1 MSLQGLISGAECA
14 VPFNPLSQVLKHTEG
29 DRSLQ
34 QDRIAGPSGSRLHHL
49 PTSSAHGSERDLA
62 MARQF
67 FEGGSSQQ
75 AGAPPSFAMQ
85 RHIMPPNVERFMDA
99 PPPQAA
105 GHDLSKAWNEMQSGR
120 AMGGDMLRTQ
130 SPATNWSSEF
140 DSVAQIARPA
150 SQQNMPMQS
159 NLSQA
164 PYMSPGLYGRSMPTG
179 MSSFAMGMPQMSMD
193 TGKGKGKEIDFDA
206 AFAQFAA
213 SYAGQSEG
221 AKITEVDDR
230 VEQLAENLQETSID
244 KEKEENPYRGTDF
257 EGVWDQLQGSELPP
271 PQEEMAKWEAQFNQ
285 MMNQQREDLDFDYGG
300 MMQNAWE
307 GNLGDSDYSFEPP
320 LQFDERG
327 LPVLGDYV
335 FEKDNKYLDPTHSK
349 SSLQEAKDLL
359 ARNGSLSEAALLLE
373 AAIQHGDLGE
383 GGYEAWILLGETR
396 SMDERDDAAMRA
408 LTEGVK
414 RAEAA
419 GAAGQ
424 GMLSLAIVFTNE
436 AMEKA
441 SHAMLLR
448 WLNAHVPNA
457 NIPEETWKSLEHSSW
472 HSQEQVTE
480 AFLKV
485 AREQFNRG
493 EVDPDVQI
501 GLGVLFY
508 TSGDYNRAKDC
519 FEAALSIR
527 PRDYLL
533 WNRLG
538 SSLSNGNKPEE
549 ALGAYREA
557 LQLRPTYTRAI
568 YNVGVACKRP
578 KYLCRMRCSLTCLT
592 GLNIGAHQEAIEHFL
607 SALAMQE
614 SSGGAKS
621 EQLWITLR
629 RAFQA
634 MNRPDLAEMAKPTT
648 SLEAFREKGFDF

>member
-49 PTSSAHGSERDLA
+49 PTSAAHNGSERDLA

-85 RHIMPPNVERFMDA
+85 RHLVSPGAAERFMHS

-105 GHDLSKAWNEMQSGR
+105 GPDLQKAWNEMQQAGR
-120 AMGGDMLRTQ
+120 PMGGGDLLRMQ
-130 SPATNWSSEF
+130 HSPSGWGAEF
-140 DSVAQIARPA
+140 DSVAQIARP
-150 SQQNMPMQS
+150 SGQQSMPMQS

-164 PYMSPGLYGRSMPTG
+164 PYMSAGLYGGSMAMGG
-179 MSSFAMGMPQMSMD
+179 MSGFAMGMPPQMMGD
-193 TGKGKGKEIDFDA
+193 MGKGKGKDIDFDA
-206 AFAQFAA
+206 AFAQYAA
-213 SYAGQSEG
+213 AYPGQTEG
-221 AKITEVDDR
+221 ARITEVNDEALEELTQDL
-230 VEQLAENLQETSID
+230 EGASLGGEKALGAEKSAY
-244 KEKEENPYRGTDF
+244 ENAGF
-257 EGVWDQLQGSELPP
+257 NEVWDQLQHSDIPP
-271 PQEEMAKWEAQFNQ
+271 PPEDMAKWEAQFNQ
-285 MMNQQREDLDFDYGG
+285 MMNSQREDLDFDYGDI
-300 MMQNAWE
+300 MQAGWDRQWEPNA
-307 GNLGDSDYSFEPP
+307 NPDYSFEPP
-320 LQFDERG
+320 LQFDEEG
-327 LPVLGDYV
+327 IPILGAYE
-335 FEKDNKYLDPTHSK
+335 FEKDNKFLDPTHSR

-359 ARNGSLSEAALLLE
+359 ASNGSLSEAALLLE

-408 LTEGVK
+408 LMEGVK

-419 GAAGQ
+419 GAAGA
-424 GMLSLAIVFTNE
+424 GMLSLAIAFTNE
-436 AMEKA
+436 SLEKA
-441 SHAMLLR
+441 SHTMLLR
-448 WLNAHVPNA
+448 WLRAHIPDA
-457 NIPEETWKSLEHSSW
+457 NISEEAWTSLKNSSW

-480 AFLKV
+480 AYLSV
-485 AREQFNRG
+485 AREQYNRG
-493 EVDPDVQI
+493 EVDPDVQV

-508 TSGDYNRAKDC
+508 TSGDYDRAKDC

-527 PRDYLL
+527 PKDYLI

-549 ALGAYREA
+549 ALGVYREA

-568 YNVGVACKRP
+568 YNVGVAC
-578 KYLCRMRCSLTCLT
+578 
-592 GLNIGAHQEAIEHFL
+592 LNIGAHQEAIEHFL
-607 SALAMQE
+607 SALALQE

-621 EQLWITLR
+621 EQLWTTLR

-634 MNRPDLAEMAKPTT
+634 MNRQDLAEMAKAST

>member
-49 PTSSAHGSERDLA
+49 PTSAANGSERDLA

-67 FEGGSSQQ
+67 FEGGAPQQ
-75 AGAPPSFAMQ
+75 ASGPSPSFAMQ
-85 RHIMPPNVERFMDA
+85 RHMMSPDAERFMST
-99 PPPQAA
+99 PPPQMAS
-105 GHDLSKAWNEMQSGR
+105 GPDLSKAWNEMQAHR
-120 AMGGDMLRTQ
+120 AMSSDMARTH
-130 SPATNWSSEF
+130 SPAAGWSAEF

-159 NLSQA
+159 NLSQT
-164 PYMSPGLYGRSMPTG
+164 PYMSAGLYGRSMPIG
-179 MSSFAMGMPQMSMD
+179 MSSYAMGMPQMGMD
-193 TGKGKGKEIDFDA
+193 AGKGKGKEIDFDA
-206 AFAQFAA
+206 AFAQFTA
-213 SYAGQSEG
+213 SYAGQADS
-221 AKITEVDDR
+221 ARITEVDDQA
-230 VEQLAENLQETSID
+230 VDQLADSLQEAD
-244 KEKEENPYRGTDF
+244 LEKEQGVEGTDF
-257 EGVWDQLQGSELPP
+257 QTVWDQLQNSDLPP
-271 PQEEMAKWEAQFNQ
+271 PPEEMAKWEAQFNQ
-285 MMNQQREDLDFDYGG
+285 MMNAQREDLDFDYEG

-307 GNLGDSDYSFEPP
+307 GYGTDFEPP
-320 LQFDERG
+320 MQFDEQG
-327 LPVLGDYV
+327 LPILEPYA
-335 FEKDNKYLDPTHSK
+335 FEKDNKYLDPSHSK
-349 SSLQEAKDLL
+349 SALQDAKDLL

-408 LTEGVK
+408 LMEGVK

-419 GAAGQ
+419 GATGA
-424 GMLSLAIVFTNE
+424 GMLSLAITFTNE
-436 AMEKA
+436 SLEKA
-441 SHAMLLR
+441 SHTMLLR
-448 WLNAHVPNA
+448 WLSAHVPDA
-457 NIPEETWKSLEHSSW
+457 NISEEAWKSLQNSSW

-485 AREQFNRG
+485 AREQYSRG
-493 EVDPDVQI
+493 EIDPDVQI

-508 TSGDYNRAKDC
+508 TSSDYDRAKDC

-527 PRDYLL
+527 PNDYLL

-568 YNVGVACKRP
+568 YNVGVAC
-578 KYLCRMRCSLTCLT
+578 
-592 GLNIGAHQEAIEHFL
+592 LNIGAHKEAIEHFL

-621 EQLWITLR
+621 EQLWTTLR

-634 MNRPDLAEMAKPTT
+634 MDRPDLAEMAKPET

>member
-49 PTSSAHGSERDLA
+49 PTSSAHNGSERDIA

-85 RHIMPPNVERFMDA
+85 RHVMPPDAERFMHSPSA
-99 PPPQAA
+99 QAA
-105 GHDLSKAWNEMQSGR
+105 GPDLQKAWSEMQAGR
-120 AMGGDMLRTQ
+120 PMGGGDLLRMQ
-130 SPATNWSSEF
+130 QQHPSSPSSWGAEF
-140 DSVAQIARPA
+140 DSVAHIARPVG
-150 SQQNMPMQS
+150 QQSMPMQS

-164 PYMSPGLYGRSMPTG
+164 AYMSGGLYGRSMPMGGG
-179 MSSFAMGMPQMSMD
+179 MSAFAMGMPQMGMD
-193 TGKGKGKEIDFDA
+193 LGKGKGKQIDFDA
-206 AFAQFAA
+206 AFAQYTAA
-213 SYAGQSEG
+213 YPGQSEG
-221 AKITEVDDR
+221 ARITEVDD
-230 VEQLAENLQETSID
+230 QALDGLARGLEGASIGE
-244 KEKEENPYRGTDF
+244 EKELDQEKSAYENAGFD
-257 EGVWDQLQGSELPP
+257 EVWNQLQHSELPP
-271 PQEEMAKWEAQFNQ
+271 PPEDMAKWEAQFNQ
-285 MMNQQREDLDFDYGG
+285 MMSSQREDLDFDYGE
-300 MMQNAWE
+300 MMQSGWDRWE
-307 GNLGDSDYSFEPP
+307 GNMDPDYSLGPP
-320 LQFDERG
+320 LQFDEEG
-327 LPVLGDYV
+327 IPILGDYV
-335 FEKDNKYLDPTHSK
+335 FEKDNKFLDPTHSR

-359 ARNGSLSEAALLLE
+359 ASNGSLSEAALLLE

-419 GAAGQ
+419 GAAGA
-424 GMLSLAIVFTNE
+424 GMLSLAIAFTNE
-436 AMEKA
+436 SLEKA
-441 SHAMLLR
+441 SHTMLLR
-448 WLNAHVPNA
+448 WLRAHIPDA
-457 NIPEETWKSLEHSSW
+457 NIAEEVWQSLKNSSW

-480 AFLKV
+480 AFLNV
-485 AREQFNRG
+485 AREQYNRG
-493 EVDPDVQI
+493 QVDPDVQI

-508 TSGDYNRAKDC
+508 TSGDYDRAKDC

-527 PRDYLL
+527 PKDYLL

-568 YNVGVACKRP
+568 YNVGVAC
-578 KYLCRMRCSLTCLT
+578 
-592 GLNIGAHQEAIEHFL
+592 LNIGAHQEAIEHFL

-621 EQLWITLR
+621 EQLWTTLR

-634 MNRPDLAEMAKPTT
+634 MNRHDLAEMAKAST

>member
-85 RHIMPPNVERFMDA
+85 RHIMPPDAERFMNA
-99 PPPQAA
+99 PPPQ
-105 GHDLSKAWNEMQSGR
+105 DLGKAWNEMQAGR
-120 AMGGDMLRTQ
+120 AMGGDMLRTH
-130 SPATNWSSEF
+130 SPAAAAAAAGGWSSEF
-140 DSVAQIARPA
+140 DSVAQIARP
-150 SQQNMPMQS
+150 SGQQNMPMQS

-164 PYMSPGLYGRSMPTG
+164 SYMSPGLYGRSMPMG

-193 TGKGKGKEIDFDA
+193 SGKGKGKEIDFDA

-221 AKITEVDDR
+221 ATITEVDDQA
-230 VEQLAENLQETSID
+230 VEQLAENLQETSLD
-244 KEKEENPYRGTDF
+244 KEKEESPYQGTDF
-257 EGVWDQLQGSELPP
+257 ETVWNQMQNSELPP
-271 PQEEMAKWEAQFNQ
+271 PPEDIAKWEAQFNQ
-285 MMNQQREDLDFDYGG
+285 MMNQQREDLDFDYGAS
-300 MMQNAWE
+300 MQSAWE
-307 GNLGDSDYSFEPP
+307 GGLGDSDYSFEPP
-320 LQFDERG
+320 MQFDEQG
-327 LPVLGDYV
+327 LPILGDYV

-408 LTEGVK
+408 LMEGVK

-436 AMEKA
+436 ALEKA
-441 SHAMLLR
+441 SHTMLLR
-448 WLNAHVPNA
+448 WLNTHVPNA
-457 NIPEETWKSLEHSSW
+457 NISEETWKSLENSSW
-472 HSQEQVTE
+472 HSQEKVTE

-568 YNVGVACKRP
+568 YNVGVAC
-578 KYLCRMRCSLTCLT
+578 
-592 GLNIGAHQEAIEHFL
+592 LNIGAHQEAIEHFL

-634 MNRPDLAEMAKPTT
+634 MGRPDLAEMAKSTT
-648 SLEAFREKGFDF
+648 SLEAFREQGFDF

>member
-1 MSLQGLISGAECA
+1 MYLQGLISGSECA
-14 VPFNPLSQVLKHTEG
+14 VPFNPLSQVLKHTDG

-49 PTSSAHGSERDLA
+49 PASSANGSERDLA

-67 FEGGSSQQ
+67 FEGGGSQQ
-75 AGAPPSFAMQ
+75 AGAPPSFAMP
-85 RHIMPPNVERFMDA
+85 RHVMPPEAERFMNT

-105 GHDLSKAWNEMQSGR
+105 GPDLSSAWNQMQAGR
-120 AMGGDMLRTQ
+120 AMGSDMLRAQ
-130 SPATNWSSEF
+130 SQSLASGWNAEF
-140 DSVAQIARPA
+140 DSVSQIARPA
-150 SQQNMPMQS
+150 GQQSMPMQS
-159 NLSQA
+159 NLSQT
-164 PYMSPGLYGRSMPTG
+164 PYMSSGLYGRSMPLGMG
-179 MSSFAMGMPQMSMD
+179 MSSFAMGAPQMGMES
-193 TGKGKGKEIDFDA
+193 GKGKGKEIDFDA
-206 AFAQFAA
+206 AFAQFTA
-213 SYAGQSEG
+213 SYAGQGEG
-221 AKITEVDDR
+221 ATITEVVDDQS
-230 VEQLAENLQETSID
+230 VEQLSESLQET
-244 KEKEENPYRGTDF
+244 KLEKEEGSEQNPYQGTDF
-257 EGVWDQLQGSELPP
+257 AEVWNQLQNSDIPP
-271 PQEEMAKWEAQFNQ
+271 PPEEMAKWEAQFNQ
-285 MMNQQREDLDFDYGG
+285 MMNSQREELDFDYGG
-300 MMQNAWE
+300 MMQSAWE
-307 GNLGDSDYSFEPP
+307 GGMPDSDYGFEPP
-320 LQFDERG
+320 LQFDEQG
-327 LPVLGDYV
+327 LPILGPYE
-335 FEKDNKYLDPTHSK
+335 FEKDNKYLDPSHSK

-408 LTEGVK
+408 LMEGVK

-419 GAAGQ
+419 GAAGA
-424 GMLSLAIVFTNE
+424 GMLSLAITFTNE
-436 AMEKA
+436 SLEKA

-448 WLNAHVPNA
+448 WLNAHVPDA
-457 NIPEETWKSLEHSSW
+457 NISEEAWKSLQNSSW

-493 EVDPDVQI
+493 EIDPDVQI

-508 TSGDYNRAKDC
+508 TSSDYDRAKDC

-527 PRDYLL
+527 PKDYLL

-568 YNVGVACKRP
+568 YNVGVAC
-578 KYLCRMRCSLTCLT
+578 
-592 GLNIGAHQEAIEHFL
+592 LNIGAHKEAIEHFL

-621 EQLWITLR
+621 EQLWTTLR

-634 MNRPDLAEMAKPTT
+634 MDRPDLAEMAKSTT

>member
-85 RHIMPPNVERFMDA
+85 HHVMPHEAERFMHT

-105 GHDLSKAWNEMQSGR
+105 GPDLQQAWNEMQHTGR
-120 AMGGDMLRTQ
+120 AMGSDMQMQRMQ
-130 SPATNWSSEF
+130 STLSGWGAEF
-140 DSVAQIARPA
+140 DSVAQIARP
-150 SQQNMPMQS
+150 SGQQSMPMQS
-159 NLSQA
+159 NLSQT
-164 PYMSPGLYGRSMPTG
+164 PYMSAGLYGRSMPMSMGMG
-179 MSSFAMGMPQMSMD
+179 MSAYGMGGPQMGMEM
-193 TGKGKGKEIDFDA
+193 GKGKGKEIDFDA

-213 SYAGQSEG
+213 TYPGQSEG
-221 AKITEVDDR
+221 ARITEVDGEE
-230 VEQLAENLQETSID
+230 VERLADALQEANLGKQD
-244 KEKEENPYRGTDF
+244 EEGNPYQGTDF
-257 EGVWDQLQGSELPP
+257 EEVWDQLQNSELPP
-271 PQEEMAKWEAQFNQ
+271 PPEEMAKWEAQFNQ
-285 MMNQQREDLDFDYGG
+285 MMNSQREDLDFDYGG

-307 GNLGDSDYSFEPP
+307 GGMGDSDYSIEPAM
-320 LQFDERG
+320 QFDEEG

-335 FEKDNKYLDPTHSK
+335 FEQDNKFLDPSHSK
-349 SSLQEAKDLL
+349 SSLQDAKDLL

-396 SMDERDDAAMRA
+396 AMDERDEAAMRA
-408 LTEGVK
+408 LLEGVK

-419 GAAGQ
+419 GAAGA
-424 GMLSLAIVFTNE
+424 GMLSLAIAFTNE
-436 AMEKA
+436 SMEKA
-441 SHAMLLR
+441 SHTMLLR
-448 WLNAHVPNA
+448 WLNAHIPGA
-457 NIPEETWKSLEHSSW
+457 DIPEEAWKSLQNSSW

-485 AREQFNRG
+485 AREQYNRDQI
-493 EVDPDVQI
+493 DPDVQI

-508 TSGDYNRAKDC
+508 TSSDYDRAKDC

-527 PRDYLL
+527 PKDYLL

-568 YNVGVACKRP
+568 YNVGVAC
-578 KYLCRMRCSLTCLT
+578 
-592 GLNIGAHQEAIEHFL
+592 LNIGAHQEAIEHFL

-621 EQLWITLR
+621 EQLWTTLR

-634 MNRPDLAEMAKPTT
+634 MNRPDLAEMARAST
-648 SLEAFREKGFDF
+648 SLEAFRDKGFDF

>member
-49 PTSSAHGSERDLA
+49 PTSAANGSERDLA

-67 FEGGSSQQ
+67 FEGGAPQQ
-75 AGAPPSFAMQ
+75 ASGPSPSFAMQ
-85 RHIMPPNVERFMDA
+85 RHIMSPEAERFMST
-99 PPPQAA
+99 PPPQMAA
-105 GHDLSKAWNEMQSGR
+105 GPDLSKAWNEMQVHR
-120 AMGGDMLRTQ
+120 AMSSDMARTH
-130 SPATNWSSEF
+130 SPAAGWSAEF

-159 NLSQA
+159 NLSQT
-164 PYMSPGLYGRSMPTG
+164 PYMSAGLYGRSMPMG
-179 MSSFAMGMPQMSMD
+179 MSSFAMGMPQVGMVA
-193 TGKGKGKEIDFDA
+193 GKGKGKEIDFDA
-206 AFAQFAA
+206 AFAQFTA
-213 SYAGQSEG
+213 SYSGQAEG
-221 AKITEVDDR
+221 ARITEVDDEA
-230 VEQLAENLQETSID
+230 VDQLADSLQQAD
-244 KEKEENPYRGTDF
+244 LEKEQDAEGTDF
-257 EGVWDQLQGSELPP
+257 QSVWDQLQHSEIPP
-271 PQEEMAKWEAQFNQ
+271 PPEEMAKWEAQFNQ
-285 MMNQQREDLDFDYGG
+285 MMNAQREDLDFDYEG

-307 GNLGDSDYSFEPP
+307 GYGTDFEPP
-320 LQFDERG
+320 MQFDEQG
-327 LPVLGDYV
+327 LPILEPYA
-335 FEKDNKYLDPTHSK
+335 FEKDNKCLDPTHSK
-349 SSLQEAKDLL
+349 SALQDAKDLL

-373 AAIQHGDLGE
+373 AAIQRGDLGE

-408 LTEGVK
+408 LMEGVK

-419 GAAGQ
+419 GATGA
-424 GMLSLAIVFTNE
+424 GMLSLAITFTNE
-436 AMEKA
+436 SLEKA
-441 SHAMLLR
+441 SHTMLLR
-448 WLNAHVPNA
+448 WLNAHVPDA
-457 NIPEETWKSLEHSSW
+457 NIPEEAWKSLQNSSW

-485 AREQFNRG
+485 AREQYSRG
-493 EVDPDVQI
+493 EIDPDVQI

-508 TSGDYNRAKDC
+508 TSSDYDRAKDC

-527 PRDYLL
+527 PNDYLL

-568 YNVGVACKRP
+568 YNVGVAC
-578 KYLCRMRCSLTCLT
+578 
-592 GLNIGAHQEAIEHFL
+592 LNIGAHKEAIEHFL

-621 EQLWITLR
+621 EQLWTTLR

-634 MNRPDLAEMAKPTT
+634 MDRPDLAEMAKPETN
-648 SLEAFREKGFDF
+648 LEAFRDKGFDF

>member
-34 QDRIAGPSGSRLHHL
+34 QDRIAGPSGSKLHHL
-49 PTSSAHGSERDLA
+49 PTSSANGSERDLA

-67 FEGGSSQQ
+67 FEGSAPQQ
-75 AGAPPSFAMQ
+75 NSGPHPSFAMQ
-85 RHIMPPNVERFMDA
+85 RHIMPIEAERFMSS
-99 PPPQAA
+99 PPPQSVP
-105 GHDLSKAWNEMQSGR
+105 GSDLSKAWNEMQAGR
-120 AMGGDMLRTQ
+120 ALGHDVGRTH
-130 SPATNWSSEF
+130 SPAAGWSAEF
-140 DSVAQIARPA
+140 DSVAQIARP
-150 SQQNMPMQS
+150 SGQQNMPMQS

-164 PYMSPGLYGRSMPTG
+164 PYLSQGLYGRSMPMG
-179 MSSFAMGMPQMSMD
+179 MSSFAMAVPQLSLD
-193 TGKGKGKEIDFDA
+193 SGKGKGKEIDFDA
-206 AFAQFAA
+206 AFAQFTA
-213 SYAGQSEG
+213 SYAGPSEG
-221 AKITEVDDR
+221 AKITEIEDQSVN
-230 VEQLAENLQETSID
+230 QLADSLQDANLD
-244 KEKEENPYRGTDF
+244 KEKEDTTKNPYEGTDF
-257 EGVWDQLQGSELPP
+257 QEVWNQLQNSELPP
-271 PQEEMAKWEAQFNQ
+271 PSEDMAKWEAQFNQ
-285 MMNQQREDLDFDYGG
+285 MMNNQREELDFDYGG
-300 MMQNAWE
+300 MMQSAWE
-307 GNLGDSDYSFEPP
+307 GMGDADYAFEPP
-320 LQFDERG
+320 IRFDDHG
-327 LPVLGDYV
+327 LPILGDYV
-335 FEKDNKYLDPTHSK
+335 FEKDNKYLDPSHSR
-349 SSLQEAKDLL
+349 SALQEAKDLL

-373 AAIQHGDLGE
+373 AAIQQGDLGE

-408 LTEGVK
+408 LMEGVK

-419 GAAGQ
+419 GANGA
-424 GMLSLAIVFTNE
+424 GMLSLAISFTNE
-436 AMEKA
+436 SFEKA
-441 SHAMLLR
+441 SHTMLLR
-448 WLNAHVPNA
+448 WLNAHVPDA
-457 NIPEETWKSLEHSSW
+457 DIPEEAWKSLQNTSW

-485 AREQFNRG
+485 ARRQYNRG
-493 EVDPDVQI
+493 EIDPDVQI

-508 TSGDYNRAKDC
+508 TSGDYDRAKDC

-527 PRDYLL
+527 PKDYLL

-568 YNVGVACKRP
+568 YNVGVAC
-578 KYLCRMRCSLTCLT
+578 
-592 GLNIGAHQEAIEHFL
+592 LNIGAHKEAIEHFL

-621 EQLWITLR
+621 EQLWVTLR

-634 MNRPDLAEMAKPTT
+634 MDRADLAEMAKPTT
-648 SLEAFREKGFDF
+648 SLDAFREKGFDF

>member
-34 QDRIAGPSGSRLHHL
+34 QDRVAGPSGSRLHHL
-49 PTSSAHGSERDLA
+49 PTSAANGSERDLA

-67 FEGGSSQQ
+67 FEGGPHQQ
-75 AGAPPSFAMQ
+75 AGGPSPSYAMQ
-85 RHIMPPNVERFMDA
+85 RHVMSPDAERFMST
-99 PPPQAA
+99 PPPQTAA
-105 GHDLSKAWNEMQSGR
+105 GPDLGKAWNELQSHR
-120 AMGGDMLRTQ
+120 AMANDMARTH
-130 SPATNWSSEF
+130 SPAAGWSAEF
-140 DSVAQIARPA
+140 DSVAQIARPV

-159 NLSQA
+159 N
-164 PYMSPGLYGRSMPTG
+164 R
-179 MSSFAMGMPQMSMD
+179 MPQMNME
-193 TGKGKGKEIDFDA
+193 TGKGKGKDIDFDA
-206 AFAQFAA
+206 AFAQFTA
-213 SYAGQSEG
+213 SYAGQTQG
-221 AKITEVDDR
+221 ARITEVDDQS
-230 VEQLAENLQETSID
+230 VDHLADSLQETDLD
-244 KEKEENPYRGTDF
+244 KKKTAGQNASEDTDF
-257 EGVWDQLQGSELPP
+257 QQVWDHLQNSELPP
-271 PQEEMAKWEAQFNQ
+271 PPEEMAKWEAQFNQ
-285 MMNQQREDLDFDYGG
+285 MMNSQREDLDFDYEG
-300 MMQNAWE
+300 MMNSAWE
-307 GNLGDSDYSFEPP
+307 GYGTDFEPP
-320 LQFDERG
+320 VHFDERG
-327 LPVLGDYV
+327 LPILEPYA
-335 FEKDNKYLDPTHSK
+335 FEKDNKYLDPSHSK
-349 SSLQEAKDLL
+349 SALQDAKDLL

-408 LTEGVK
+408 LMEGVK

-419 GAAGQ
+419 GAAGA
-424 GMLSLAIVFTNE
+424 GMLSLAITFTNE
-436 AMEKA
+436 SFEKA
-441 SHAMLLR
+441 SHTMLLR
-448 WLNAHVPNA
+448 WLNAHVPDA
-457 NIPEETWKSLEHSSW
+457 NIPEEAWNSLQNSPW

-485 AREQFNRG
+485 AREQYSRG
-493 EVDPDVQI
+493 QIDPDVQI

-508 TSGDYNRAKDC
+508 TSSDYDRAKDC

-527 PRDYLL
+527 PNDYLL

-568 YNVGVACKRP
+568 YNVGVAC
-578 KYLCRMRCSLTCLT
+578 
-592 GLNIGAHQEAIEHFL
+592 LNIGAHKEAIEHFL

-621 EQLWITLR
+621 EQLWTTLR
-629 RAFQA
+629 RAFQT
-634 MNRPDLAEMAKPTT
+634 MDRPDLAELAKPET
-648 SLEAFREKGFDF
+648 SLDAFRDKGFDF